1 MDRSEWKQYILETY
15 HAVSDRPWPRYPN
28 HEVFRHP
35 GNRKWFA
42 LMMEVPGAK
51 LGLPERG
58 MLDILNLKCDP
69 VLIASL
75 RGAPGLLPAYHMNK
89 ENWITAVLDSGAPD
103 AQIRTLLAMSYDMTA
118 PGRGRTAK
126 NATRIRQRPGIC
138 GKISVSNSQEAHSMA
153 QWHRN
158 IQDIITIMDGCIRT
172 QQDEALTLRALAD
185 RLGYS
190 EYYTS
195 RRFRALAGMTLR
207 DYLRLRRLA
216 FALRDVRDTDRRLL
230 DIAVQY
236 GFSSNEA
243 FARAFKKAYGVSPS
257 AYRAAPG
264 PVVLQTIL
272 RPFDCYLTEGA
283 GDRNETQSA
292 GEVRTYFV
300 HIPAHKFLHIRNYE
314 SIGYWDFWR
323 RQSAIPGQD
332 CETIC
337 GLLASIPGKLDD
349 AGGENEDAGS
359 GQLMAWINEPT
370 GRICSWGIPLA
381 EAYGVRL
388 PAQMQLMDV
397 PAGEYL
403 VLEHGPFDF
412 ETQNAA
418 VEAKVE
424 QTMRDFDY
432 AASGWQLDL
441 TPGRVFYFYHDCA
454 RFFKYVRPA
463 CRA

>member
-1 MDRSEWKQYILETY
+1 
-15 HAVSDRPWPRYPN
+15 
-28 HEVFRHP
+28 
-35 GNRKWFA
+35 
-42 LMMEVPGAK
+42 
-51 LGLPERG
+51 
-58 MLDILNLKCDP
+58 
-69 VLIASL
+69 
-75 RGAPGLLPAYHMNK
+75 
-89 ENWITAVLDSGAPD
+89 
-103 AQIRTLLAMSYDMTA
+103 
-118 PGRGRTAK
+118 
-126 NATRIRQRPGIC
+126 
-138 GKISVSNSQEAHSMA
+138 MA

-158 IQDIITIMDGCIRT
+158 IQDILTIMDGCIRT

-243 FARAFKKAYGVSPS
+243 FTRAFKKAYGVSPS

-314 SIGYWDFWR
+314 SIGYWDFWQ

-370 GRICSWGIPLA
+370 GRICSWGVPLA

-403 VLEHGPFDF
+403 VFEHGPFDF

-424 QTMRDFDY
+424 QVMRDFDY

-454 RFFKYVRPA
+454 RFFKYVRPV

>member
-1 MDRSEWKQYILETY
+1 
-15 HAVSDRPWPRYPN
+15 
-28 HEVFRHP
+28 
-35 GNRKWFA
+35 
-42 LMMEVPGAK
+42 
-51 LGLPERG
+51 
-58 MLDILNLKCDP
+58 
-69 VLIASL
+69 
-75 RGAPGLLPAYHMNK
+75 
-89 ENWITAVLDSGAPD
+89 
-103 AQIRTLLAMSYDMTA
+103 
-118 PGRGRTAK
+118 
-126 NATRIRQRPGIC
+126 
-138 GKISVSNSQEAHSMA
+138 MA

-158 IQDIITIMDGCIRT
+158 IQDIITIIDACIRA
-172 QQDEALTLRALAD
+172 QQDEALTLRALAQK
-185 RLGYS
+185 LGYS

-195 RRFRALAGMTLR
+195 HKFRELAGMTLR

-216 FALRDVRDTDRRLL
+216 FALRDVRDTDTGIL

-243 FARAFKKAYGVSPS
+243 FTHAFKKAYGVSPS

-272 RPFDCYLTEGA
+272 RPFDCYLMEGA
-283 GDRNETQSA
+283 NHMNETQNA
-292 GEVRTYFV
+292 GEVQTYFV

-314 SIGYWDFWR
+314 SIGYWDFWQ
-323 RQSAIPGQD
+323 RQAQIPGQD

-349 AGGENEDAGS
+349 AGGTGEDAGS
-359 GQLMAWINEPT
+359 GQLMVWINEPT

-388 PAQMQLMDV
+388 SADYAGPVPAQMQLMDV
-397 PAGEYL
+397 PTGEYL
-403 VLEHGPFDF
+403 VFEHGPFDF

-424 QTMRDFDY
+424 QAMRDFDY
-432 AASGWQLDL
+432 AASGYRLDL

-454 RFFKYVRPA
+454 RFFKYVRPV

>member
-1 MDRSEWKQYILETY
+1 
-15 HAVSDRPWPRYPN
+15 
-28 HEVFRHP
+28 
-35 GNRKWFA
+35 
-42 LMMEVPGAK
+42 
-51 LGLPERG
+51 
-58 MLDILNLKCDP
+58 
-69 VLIASL
+69 
-75 RGAPGLLPAYHMNK
+75 
-89 ENWITAVLDSGAPD
+89 
-103 AQIRTLLAMSYDMTA
+103 
-118 PGRGRTAK
+118 
-126 NATRIRQRPGIC
+126 
-138 GKISVSNSQEAHSMA
+138 MA

-283 GDRNETQSA
+283 GDRNETQSV

-403 VLEHGPFDF
+403 VFEHGPFDF

-418 VEAKVE
+418 VEAKIE
-424 QTMRDFDY
+424 QVMRDFDY

-454 RFFKYVRPA
+454 RFFKYVRPV
-463 CRA
+463 CRDEAS

>member
-1 MDRSEWKQYILETY
+1 
-15 HAVSDRPWPRYPN
+15 
-28 HEVFRHP
+28 
-35 GNRKWFA
+35 
-42 LMMEVPGAK
+42 
-51 LGLPERG
+51 
-58 MLDILNLKCDP
+58 
-69 VLIASL
+69 
-75 RGAPGLLPAYHMNK
+75 
-89 ENWITAVLDSGAPD
+89 
-103 AQIRTLLAMSYDMTA
+103 
-118 PGRGRTAK
+118 
-126 NATRIRQRPGIC
+126 
-138 GKISVSNSQEAHSMA
+138 MA

-314 SIGYWDFWR
+314 SIGYWDFWQ

-359 GQLMAWINEPT
+359 GQLMARINEPT
-370 GRICSWGIPLA
+370 GRICSWGVPLA

-403 VLEHGPFDF
+403 VFEHGPFDF

-418 VEAKVE
+418 VEAKIE
-424 QTMRDFDY
+424 QVMRDFDY

-454 RFFKYVRPA
+454 RFFKYVRPV

>member
-1 MDRSEWKQYILETY
+1 MAFEGLSDKLENAFKRLRSKGSLTEADVRDAMREVRLALLEADVNYKVAKDFTNKVTER
-15 HAVSDRPWPRYPN
+15 AIGAQVMESLTPAQMVIKIVNEELIELMGGTRTRLNTAP
-28 HEVFRHP
+28 HP
-35 GNRKWFA
+35 PTIVMMCGLQGAGKTTHCAKLA
-42 LMMEVPGAK
+42 LMLKNQGSRPLLAACDIYRPAAIKQLQVVGEQAGVPVFEMGQ
-51 LGLPERG
+51 
-58 MLDILNLKCDP
+58 IDP
-69 VLIASL
+69 VTIA
-75 RGAPGLLPAYHMNK
+75 K
-89 ENWITAVLDSGAPD
+89 EAIKYAKDHGHDYVFLDTA
-103 AQIRTLLAMSYDMTA
+103 
-118 PGRGRTAK
+118 GRLH
-126 NATRIRQRPGIC
+126 
-138 GKISVSNSQEAHSMA
+138 V
-153 QWHRN
+153 
-158 IQDIITIMDGCIRT
+158 
-172 QQDEALTLRALAD
+172 DEALMQ
-185 RLGYS
+185 
-190 EYYTS
+190 E
-195 RRFRALAGMTLR
+195 
-207 DYLRLRRLA
+207 
-216 FALRDVRDTDRRLL
+216 LRDVRDTDAGIL

-243 FARAFKKAYGVSPS
+243 FTHAFKKAYGVSPS

-272 RPFDCYLTEGA
+272 RPFDCYLMEGA
-283 GDRNETQSA
+283 NHMNETQNA
-292 GEVRTYFV
+292 GEVQTYFV

-314 SIGYWDFWR
+314 SIGYWDFWQ

-349 AGGENEDAGS
+349 AGGTGEDAGS

-388 PAQMQLMDV
+388 SADYAGPVPAQMQLMDV

-403 VLEHGPFDF
+403 VFEHGPFDF
-412 ETQNAA
+412 EMQNAA
-418 VEAKVE
+418 VEAKIE
-424 QTMRDFDY
+424 QVMRDFDY

-454 RFFKYVRPA
+454 RFFKYVRPV